1 MYINSHAVM
10 FLIHA
15 ARPRGTCEQLLSP
28 GSQERHNMVIPMH
41 VIEFI
46 SARST
51 KYV

>member
-1 MYINSHAVM
+1 M

-15 ARPRGTCEQLLSP
+15 ARQGGTCEQLLSP

-41 VIEFI
+41 VYIY
-46 SARST
+46 AWST